1 MNKEVIDNFLNS
13 FLYFYQRLGDDSK
26 IFFERLM
33 READSVRNGNAQNDF
48 MGIFEEELRKFVEQN
63 DLTNTN
69 AQDTHLNQNDLNNP
83 LFDEQNQNQ
92 IKEAQNTVQE
102 NKQSFEIQNIP
113 NNIDLPLKNYT
124 LPIKWENFQFNMD
137 LIANKL
143 LEKNSEDLKNMNFYR
158 KEEFLGTPIG
168 VYSRS
173 NLFSEEKI
181 KEFQTQYAKS
191 YLDKLS
197 KDLNMEL
204 NFLNF
209 NGNNDVILES
219 RSNLSQSD
227 FLDLVKNRNTKKN
240 TLEFN
245 ELNWNFDM
253 QDVRKNYHESKEF
266 LDTFQGE
273 LKDLAQSNVQDNNQ
287 TLIQAPILDSQL
299 AITPNQEPV
308 KIEKPAYTNLLD
320 FFEKKRLENQNMT
333 ISKDEFKKDFLV
345 YCKNN
350 MSEDEMQILVNL
362 YNKEPTKLTR
372 EHKDMLE
379 KGMRYNLT
387 NNNLLNKELAIS
399 LKNTL
404 GIPLDKTEQ
413 AIQKAQTSE
422 VATKTAEIRLVQENK
437 ELVAKAQK
445 PTKPQAKPKPKAES
459 ESEVKAG
466 RKR

>member
-26 IFFERLM
+26 LFFERLLK
-33 READSVRNGNAQNDF
+33 EAENIKNGNTQSDF
-48 MGIFEEELRKFVEQN
+48 FGVFEEELRKFVEQN
-63 DLTNTN
+63 DLTN
-69 AQDTHLNQNDLNNP
+69 QDTQD
-83 LFDEQNQNQ
+83 QNQ

-143 LEKNSEDLKNMNFYR
+143 LENNSEDLKNMNFYR

-168 VYSRS
+168 VYAKS

-209 NGNNDVILES
+209 NGNNDVILQS
-219 RSNLSQSD
+219 KSNLSQSD

-240 TLEFN
+240 TLELN

-266 LDTFQGE
+266 LNTFQGE

-287 TLIQAPILDSQL
+287 TL
-299 AITPNQEPV
+299 QEPV
-308 KIEKPAYTNLLD
+308 KIEKLAYVNLLD

-362 YNKEPTKLTR
+362 YNKRPTKLTR

-413 AIQKAQTSE
+413 AIQKAQTSK
-422 VATKTAEIRLVQENK
+422 VTTKTTKIRPVQENK

-445 PTKPQAKPKPKAES
+445 PTKPQARPKPKA